1 MKRDNKLSEL
11 QILKKIKKIINK
23 NIISDKEISL
33 NDYFFFTSWSTS
45 LGEWNLKKILEKK
58 LNLFYS
64 IKSLLKYSLVYSIA
78 DLQNYKLSNEVEKNN
93 KKNLII
99 SYTNDSKI
107 LKYFD
112 DYFSCEIKNSKKTHW
127 FLINLDYFKNFKNL
141 PKNLTLLSKQKNF
154 FYFNYKFY
162 FNIIRFLYLI
172 LFYKKKIK
180 NDQFYKVLKI
190 EIIKTLKKSKFSK
203 VFIPYESQP
212 HQHYII
218 KVLKSFNKRIEII
231 GYLHSSLTPLPTDF
245 FFKKYYEPDQLIVHG
260 SSQKEILI
268 KYLGWKSKMIKCQNS
283 FRYTKKS
290 KSIFQSKLFLPFS
303 LKSPSKLIFN
313 LKIFLEFY
321 RINIKKIEII
331 NHPYMVNSRNHISFI
346 KKIKNIKIQKNFD
359 ISKKKVAIVIGVS
372 AIILEIL
379 ENNIEVIHICSE
391 PTYEK
396 HSNEIWKNI
405 EVKKLF
411 EGVYSYKIKKKGT
424 LINFGSKN
432 NFVKKYSIY

>member
-1 MKRDNKLSEL
+1 MSEL

-33 NDYFFFTSWSTS
+33 NDYFFFTSWSIS
-45 LGEWNLKKILEKK
+45 FGEWNLKKILEKK

-64 IKSLLKYSLVYSIA
+64 IKSLLKYSLIYSIA
-78 DLQNYKLSNEVEKNN
+78 DLQNYKLSNEIEVNN

-99 SYTNDSKI
+99 SYTNNSKI

-190 EIIKTLKKSKFSK
+190 EIIKTLERSKFSK

-245 FFKKYYEPDQLIVHG
+245 FYKKFYEPDKLIVHG
-260 SSQKEILI
+260 STQKDILTR
-268 KYLGWKSKMIKCQNS
+268 YLGWKGEKIKNIRS
-283 FRYTKKS
+283 FRYIFKRKKFFI
-290 KSIFQSKLFLPFS
+290 KKIFLPFS
-303 LKSPSKLIFN
+303 IQNQTQLITN
-313 LKIFLEFY
+313 LKILIKVFN
-321 RINIKKIEII
+321 IDIKKFKII
-331 NHPYMVNSRNHISFI
+331 NHPYMKHSRDHLKFI
-346 KKIKNIKIQKNFD
+346 DKIENIKFIGNYSSKNDKNI
-359 ISKKKVAIVIGVS
+359 SIVVGVS
-372 AIILEIL
+372 AIILEML
-379 ENNIEVIHICSE
+379 ENNIKVIHICSE
-391 PTYEK
+391 PIFEK
-396 HSNEIWKNI
+396 HSEKIWKNI
-405 EVKKLF
+405 IVTKLGEGIYMYKLKKMN
-411 EGVYSYKIKKKGT
+411 T
-424 LINFGSKN
+424 LINFGKKS
-432 NFVKKYSIY
+432 NFKKLYKIY